1 MNKIKVQDKY
11 NKNKVWLIKTYEGG
25 PIYYNQENK
34 GQRLNKRYLGYINLG
49 DWSCNVGSI
58 PTHLFHTLTGID

>member
-11 NKNKVWLIKTYEGG
+11 NKDKVWLINIYEGG

-34 GQRLNKRYLGYINLG
+34 GQRLNKRYQRTTKKWLKDIL
-49 DWSCNVGSI
+49 DI
-58 PTHLFHTLTGID
+58 